1 MNAKEYNQC
10 VEHYADALYR
20 YVHRGFRHIDDAQDI
35 VQHCFEK
42 LWMKREQ
49 IGMPEAKAFLYVS
62 ARNASIDDW
71 RKNHR
76 IVSFENHTQQD
87 SGYEP
92 DEVFETMDF
101 ARECL
106 HHLPEVQRSIFL
118 LREYEGHAYEEI
130 AEQLELTLSQVK
142 VNLFRARKKIHEF
155 MQEKKIVL

>member
-1 MNAKEYNQC
+1 MNANEYNQC
-10 VEHYADALYR
+10 VENYSDALYR

-42 LWMKREQ
+42 LWVKRDQ
-49 IGMPEAKAFLYVS
+49 IGMPEAKAFLFVS

-76 IVSFENHTQQD
+76 IVAFDTNGPRE

-92 DEVFETMDF
+92 DQEFETLDF

-106 HHLPEVQRSIFL
+106 QHLSEVQRSIFL

-130 AEQLELTLSQVK
+130 AEQMELTLSQVK
-142 VNLFRARKKIHEF
+142 VNLFRARKRIHEL
-155 MQEKKIVL
+155 MQAKKNVL